1 MRDMQFGNIYFKQ
14 LLQLWFRLFCGSSLK
29 QSTLV
34 VPFVKLFSFCQQEVL
49 KSVDSEILQI
59 HQAVPKDTL
68 FFVIFGCGDL
78 SLVTRQVV
86 AKSYLS
92 TLKWN
97 LEPVGYYN
105 VQTPFK
111 LFGRA
116 IILLP
121 AV

>member
-1 MRDMQFGNIYFKQ
+1 MQFGNIYFKQ

-29 QSTLV
+29 QSPWF

-49 KSVDSEILQI
+49 KSVDSKILQI
-59 HQAVPKDTL
+59 HRAVPKDTL

-78 SLVTRQVV
+78 FLVTRQVV
-86 AKSYLS
+86 IFCKILPI
-92 TLKWN
+92 WN

>member
-1 MRDMQFGNIYFKQ
+1 M
-14 LLQLWFRLFCGSSLK
+14 
-29 QSTLV
+29 V

-49 KSVDSEILQI
+49 KSVDSKILQI

-86 AKSYLS
+86 IFCKIVLS

-105 VQTPFK
+105 V
-111 LFGRA
+111 
-116 IILLP
+116 
-121 AV
+121 

>member
-1 MRDMQFGNIYFKQ
+1 MQFGNIYFKQ
-14 LLQLWFRLFCGSSLK
+14 LLQLWFRFFCGSSLK

-49 KSVDSEILQI
+49 KSVDSKILQI

-86 AKSYLS
+86 IFCKILPIYF
-92 TLKWN
+92 KM
-97 LEPVGYYN
+97 EP
-105 VQTPFK
+105 
-111 LFGRA
+111 
-116 IILLP
+116 
-121 AV
+121 